1 MSKNSRRKTKAPQIF
16 TTVLLVACPL
26 ILAEQAQAQ
35 TKNLTSF
42 GLLVPSEQRT
52 QTLLQTGTANR
63 SPLQLGMNPNQ
74 SLGRF
79 PFTSPLSFIK
89 ATTPEEYK
97 QQVAEATIALNNAK
111 SALKTALTTQTNAQ
125 IALQQAET
133 ALENAESALESAI
146 SAKSEHTSLLAT
158 AVANEASAQT
168 AYDQALAS
176 FVTTDDNLTTK
187 INAVAT
193 ALTNLTNAQN
203 QSANASSNLTTSNQ
217 ALASAQSSLSTA
229 QSNEQTA
236 HSNQQLA
243 QQTYDQAVTAYNNAK
258 ALANQPAPSYR
269 TDTIS
274 NLLFNSDFSRG
285 TEGWSGVASGWQGSQ
300 PGMFNGQ
307 IVFSY
312 TNQTVTQGLYSGPF
326 QNATLT
332 LSAEWFNDDSNRNI
346 TDSYTMTVSARDINQ
361 NPVGSATFTS
371 NNTRHN
377 WETKS
382 VTLTATG
389 PVSFITISF
398 SGVDNGFWFGN
409 YGPHLRNPQLQVSHQ
424 TPIQAPAPTT
434 QTATMSVD
442 IGEGGESTFTSPAGS
457 IFVSSN
463 LRYES
468 YNDPQCGA
476 DVTPQGF
483 GSNTIQLVADN
494 SVWGDPCGG
503 EVKHL
508 VGTLTYTTLAEPD
521 SSYALAVSSASALLA
536 TANSELTSTQ
546 QAVASANQAVA
557 SAQQEIS
564 SAQSVVS
571 SASASVTT
579 AQASYDTAVAEQAT
593 ASSAK
598 ESASASLTSAESSLT
613 SATSALESANA
624 TDETLTTQQSSAESA
639 KTIAEGSYA
648 TAESSLSS
656 AEQAVA
662 EAEGLVELS
671 QEALDNIPL
680 PEPEPEPE
688 PELEPTP
695 TESPEPKPEE
705 PEEEEE
711 EKETVVL
718 PPLDDLTKVDFTAI
732 VATDLT
738 PAQAEE
744 IKEAALETFLTAEQG
759 SPEYEA
765 ALDALLVAAQADDIV
780 VDEELASIPGIG
792 QAAVAV
798 AEVLNLLSNVGADIS
813 PEVRETAQEA
823 TVAAVI
829 VGQVAQ
835 AAMAAT
841 ASASA
846 TGRVGK

>member
-97 QQVAEATIALNNAK
+97 QQVAEATITLNNAK
-111 SALKTALTTQTNAQ
+111 SALKSAIERQTAAQT
-125 IALQQAET
+125 ALQQAKT
-133 ALENAESALESAI
+133 ALDTAESALESAI

-158 AVANEASAQT
+158 AVANKESAQT

-187 INAVAT
+187 TNAVAS
-193 ALTNLTNAQN
+193 ALTTLTNAQN
-203 QSANASSNLTTSNQ
+203 LSSTASSNLTTSNQ

-236 HSNQQLA
+236 QSNQQLA
-243 QQTYDQAVTAYNNAK
+243 QQTYDQAVIAYNNAK
-258 ALANQPAPSYR
+258 ALVNQPTYSIQPTTYQIPDANFM
-269 TDTIS
+269 T
-274 NLLFNSDFSRG
+274 G
-285 TEGWSGVASGWQGSQ
+285 TPWVGDGQGSQ
-300 PGMFNGQ
+300 GAPEIHPGH
-307 IVFSY
+307 IHFSY
-312 TNQTVTQGLYSGPF
+312 VATEVYQDILISPRNIADYTYTVGVWNSDQNTVGYTGNTPDQYGIGIIFYDADNQIIHQDSMLSTEVHGWRDVVLQGTNPNVGTQVAKVRIVVAGHDRGFWAGTYGPAM
-326 QNATLT
+326 NNVRLT
-332 LSAEWFNDDSNRNI
+332 LGWAF
-346 TDSYTMTVSARDINQ
+346 ANQ
-361 NPVGSATFTS
+361 V
-371 NNTRHN
+371 
-377 WETKS
+377 
-382 VTLTATG
+382 
-389 PVSFITISF
+389 
-398 SGVDNGFWFGN
+398 
-409 YGPHLRNPQLQVSHQ
+409 
-424 TPIQAPAPTT
+424 
-434 QTATMSVD
+434 QTATASMPVD
-442 IGEGGESTFTSPAGS
+442 IGEGGEATFTAPAGS

-463 LRYES
+463 LRYEA
-468 YNDPQCGA
+468 YNDQSCGA

-494 SVWGDPCGG
+494 SIWGDPCGG

-508 VGTLTYTTLAEPD
+508 VGTLTYTAQAEPD
-521 SSYALAVSSASALLA
+521 PSYALAVSSASALLA
-536 TANSELTSTQ
+536 TANSELTSAQ
-546 QAVASANQAVA
+546 QAVASANQSVA
-557 SAQQEIS
+557 SAQQAIS
-564 SAQSVVS
+564 SAQSEVS
-571 SASASVTT
+571 SASASVTI
-579 AQASYDTAVAEQAT
+579 AQNAYDIAVAEQT
-593 ASSAK
+593 SASSAR

-662 EAEGLVELS
+662 EAEGLVESS

-688 PELEPTP
+688 PEPTP
-695 TESPEPKPEE
+695 TESPETKPEE
-705 PEEEEE
+705 PEEEE

-798 AEVLNLLSNVGADIS
+798 AQVLNLLSNVGADIS
-813 PEVRETAQEA
+813 PEVRKTAQEA

-835 AAMAAT
+835 AAVAAT

-846 TGRVGK
+846 PAGRRIK